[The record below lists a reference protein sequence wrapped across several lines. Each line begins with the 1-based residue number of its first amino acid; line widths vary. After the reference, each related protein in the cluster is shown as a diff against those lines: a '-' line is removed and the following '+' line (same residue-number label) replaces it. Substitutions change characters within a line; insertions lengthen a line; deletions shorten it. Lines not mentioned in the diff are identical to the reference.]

1 MNETGDQQQ
10 YLLSFTS
17 GTLYLS
23 GAPIAA
29 DLYLQSHDW
38 VIVRE
43 SLRANNLLQ
52 ARAASTAT
60 RWSFELVNRLQTLTD
75 DELSLLIDAT
85 GNELDQLMWVATC
98 RHYAIIA
105 EFAEEVL
112 RERYLLMQLELNTK
126 HFDAFVNE
134 KALWHKELSEI
145 SASTYQKLRSN
156 LFKMLREG
164 GLINEGGIII
174 PTVLSVRVREQLA
187 RRSPSDIRFFPTTEA
202 S

>member
-1 MNETGDQQQ
+1 MNAVRDPQR

-29 DLYLQSHDW
+29 ELYLRLHDW
-38 VIVRE
+38 ADVRE
-43 SLRANNLLQ
+43 SLRADNLLQ
-52 ARAASTAT
+52 ARTVSTAK
-60 RWSFELVNRLQTLTD
+60 RWSFELVNRLETLSV
-75 DELSLLIDAT
+75 DELELLTDAT
-85 GNELDQLMWVATC
+85 GDELDQIMWAATC
-98 RHYAIIA
+98 RHYAIIG

-112 RERYLLMQLELNTK
+112 RERYLLMQLELKTE

-134 KALWHKELSEI
+134 KALWHKELAEI
-145 SASTYQKLRSN
+145 SSSTYQKLRSN

-164 GLINEGGIII
+164 GLITEGGIII
-174 PTVLSVRVREQLA
+174 PTALSVRVREQLVKHT
-187 RRSPSDIRFFPTTEA
+187 PSDVRFFPTGEA